1 MVLLKAL
8 CFAKKATRPGHEL
21 QLFLKTGILTR
32 KEKRQDDSFRYAI
45 LDDGSMEDGHFC

>member
-45 LDDGSMEDGHFC
+45 LDDGSMEDGNFC